1 MSSIE
6 EEAHSPELGTSSS
19 KDPPP
24 PIVSESEYAEED
36 KAEGDSD
43 ADGEK
48 IAKKARD
55 YKRPSADWTTLLTYT
70 KGEAATI
77 DEDAMK
83 LQILQAANKIMEA
96 SRMHKLLGRRSKPND
111 FGMWKLKR
119 AWSIDKGDTDVRWY
133 HCSMHIRFSCRVQ
146 IKVNEDAHEI
156 TLLQR

>member
-6 EEAHSPELGTSSS
+6 EEAHSPELGDSSS

-24 PIVSESEYAEED
+24 PLVSESEYAEED
-36 KAEGDSD
+36 EAEEDEAEEDSD
-43 ADGEK
+43 ADEEK

-55 YKRPSADWTTLLTYT
+55 YKRPSAEWTTLLTYT

-111 FGMWKLKR
+111 FGMLKLKR
-119 AWSIDKGDTDVRWY
+119 A
-133 HCSMHIRFSCRVQ
+133 
-146 IKVNEDAHEI
+146 
-156 TLLQR
+156 